1 MWVNNKR
8 NFSLLVYFV
17 SSLIALTVPAA
28 AQASGQPAVGFG
40 MTSGR
45 FMASSSA
52 VIGLVGAVIGSLAL
66 WRPAGRFGRGR
77 LGVIIALA
85 AGVVSVCVGGYIVAT
100 AGGFGTGGG
109 RAGAIVAVVLGLL
122 AIVLGG
128 IAFVRSGHA
137 PATE

>member
-1 MWVNNKR
+1 MWVDDKY

-17 SSLIALTVPAA
+17 LSLIALALPTA

-45 FMASSSA
+45 FVASSSV
-52 VIGLVGAVIGSLAL
+52 VIGLVGAVTGSLAL

-77 LGVIIALA
+77 LGVFIALA
-85 AGVVSVCVGGYIVAT
+85 AGVFSVCVGGYIVAT

-109 RAGAIVAVVLGLL
+109 RAGAIVAVVLGLF

-128 IAFVRSGHA
+128 VAFLRSGHA
-137 PATE
+137 SG

>member
-1 MWVNNKR
+1 MWINNKR

-17 SSLIALTVPAA
+17 SSLIALAVPAA
-28 AQASGQPAVGFG
+28 AQASGQTAVGYG

-45 FMASSSA
+45 FMASSAA

-66 WRPAGRFGRGR
+66 CRPAGRFGTGT
-77 LGVIIALA
+77 LGVIIAFA
-85 AGVVSVCVGGYIVAT
+85 AGVFSVCVGGYIAAT

-109 RAGAIVAVVLGLL
+109 RAGAIVAVVLGLR

-128 IAFVRSGHA
+128 IALLRSGRA
-137 PATE
+137 PAKE